1 MLGRALVA
9 ILLLLL
15 SSSPLQAQELAPTGP
30 AEEAT
35 GVDVGLDPGHSDF
48 DVGAVVKVVR
58 ALRALRHTKGKW
70 AGRPFE
76 PEPWQIVW
84 IIAPIWGWKRP
95 DGQRI
100 IRTVWIEI
108 PRKNGKS
115 TLASGLALVLL
126 CADGEAGAEVYAAAG
141 STNQARIVFDEAK
154 KMANASPFLKGKLRP
169 LRSVIEVPRTGS
181 YFRVLSRM
189 ADAAHGL
196 NVHGAVVDEVHV
208 HKSRDLIDAIETG
221 TGAREQPLVIFI
233 TTADEGAPETIYAE
247 KHERAVQ
254 LSRRLIDDPATYGVI
269 WAATEDEDPYSE
281 DTWRHANPGYGVT
294 VRPDWIREEAEK
306 ARTTPTYF
314 ATFARLILN
323 RRVRVQK
330 RWLPL
335 AAWDATA
342 GLLKAEELEGRE
354 CYAGLDLS
362 STTDI
367 TALVLLFTFEDHY
380 RVLPFFWVPEDTVL
394 KRTKEEHLPYETWVR
409 EGWIQTT
416 PGNVIDYAAIRAKI
430 TGVATDDE
438 GNRVHLPCLADRYQ
452 IRELGYDPWNA
463 MQVVLQ
469 LQEDGLTCVEVR
481 QGYASMS
488 APSKQLIAWVLGK
501 KLRHGGNPVLRWMA
515 DNLVMRTD
523 PAGNIKP
530 DKEKS
535 TEKID
540 GMVALIEA
548 VDRAVRHESQES
560 TYEEHGLATV

>member
-1 MLGRALVA
+1 MARKRARSTTSRPPVEPAIPLEAIPILEEELGRSLEGWKSAAPLHV
-9 ILLLLL
+9 
-15 SSSPLQAQELAPTGP
+15 SPVPSVEGAY
-30 AEEAT
+30 
-35 GVDVGLDPGHSDF
+35 F
-48 DVGAVVKVVR
+48 DVVAVVNVVK

-70 AGRPFE
+70 AGHPLE

-84 IIAPIWGWKRP
+84 IIAPVFGWKRP
-95 DGQRI
+95 DGR
-100 IRTVWIEI
+100 RVVRVVWIEI

-115 TLASGLALVLL
+115 TLSSGLALVLL

-154 KMANASPFLKGKLRP
+154 KMAAAAPALKGKLRP
-169 LRSVIEVPRTGS
+169 MRSVIEVPRTGS

-254 LSRRLIDDPATYGVI
+254 LSKRVIDDPATYGVI
-269 WAATEDEDPYSE
+269 WAATEDEDPFAE
-281 DTWRHANPGYGVT
+281 EVQRRANPGYGVT

-314 ATFARLILN
+314 ATYARLILN
-323 RRVRVQK
+323 RRVRVAK

-335 AAWDATA
+335 SAWDASA
-342 GLLKAEELEGRE
+342 GLLKAEELLGRD
-354 CYAGLDLS
+354 CWAGLDLS

-367 TALVLLFTFEDHY
+367 AALVLLFPFDDHY
-380 RVLPFFWVPEDTVL
+380 RVLPFFWVPEDTIL
-394 KRTKEEHLPYETWVR
+394 KRTKEDHLPYEAWAR
-409 EGWIQTT
+409 EGWIETT
-416 PGNVIDYAAIRAKI
+416 PGNVIDYAFIRHRLGELAGRYGI
-430 TGVATDDE
+430 QEVA
-438 GNRVHLPCLADRYQ
+438 
-452 IRELGYDPWNA
+452 YDPWNA
-463 MQVVLQ
+463 MQLVLQ
-469 LQEDGLTCVEVR
+469 LQDEDGFTCVPIR
-481 QGYASMS
+481 QGFASMS
-488 APSKQLIAWVLGK
+488 SPSKELIAWVLGK

-530 DKEKS
+530 DKDKS
-535 TEKID
+535 SEKID
-540 GMVALIEA
+540 GLVALIEA
-548 VDRAVRHESQES
+548 VDRVTRRVVPKKSV
-560 TYEEHGLATV
+560 YEERGMVVV